1 MKAITQNERYE
12 FSKAKKVIA
21 SVVAAAMVVSFGNF
35 ALGGTSEALAED
47 GAVEVRFQVADGMTV
62 TVGADQFN
70 ADEDAVYAAAI
81 DTDLAFSVDAPEDM
95 AVAVTYGVEGGDP
108 VSRAMGSKQPSDN
121 LIIGEPSLE
130 DGSQDD
136 PIASSPIE
144 DDGEGAGNTAAPEE
158 PTGDLEAPVEEVP
171 STEETVPTVD
181 EAAPEGESAEVLSDS
196 DAAEPSTAEAI
207 PLAVT
212 GDDAVEEVLADEY
225 PPMAAAPV
233 AEDDEQVVE
242 VSLEPGADGSYVIPA
257 AELAEAASRNAVI
270 VVTVQPAD
278 GVSSWDEVARALA
291 EDDEATVRL
300 AASIVEG
307 VSPVEV
313 RGAKTLDLNG
323 YDIAVDEIDTLFTV
337 NEGASFTITDTSEN
351 AAAVEVDVPGALKG
365 VKIPSPAEDRATFE
379 GLIGKQA
386 SYQAES
392 RTLEYFVTRSY
403 TNRPAKGET
412 TEYLY
417 QYDLDLSGAGSI
429 KAAQAESLVAVHG
442 GTLNIEGG
450 RLTMGQGEHVVEAQ
464 TGTVTM
470 IDGFIV
476 GSAGA
481 DGAAINAADATVE
494 IAGQAVIAGNTA
506 KGDGNGGALW
516 VDNTRLTVAGEA
528 LLAGN
533 RAGEEVFKDTTPGNM
548 AQVRNGGAIYANA
561 SCEVTVAE
569 QAVLAG
575 NVACADGGAVY
586 VQGRLKSETS
596 KPESVLTV
604 KDGAL
609 VTNNRSEND
618 KSAIHPSVRPDT
630 NKDVNWKQLGGGGG
644 GIFSMDKTI
653 IDGATLTGNYASD
666 GGGALLL
673 ASYSDYTVGSWPYP
687 QYIYPLLQVEYGVFA
702 SNYAGTSEGGGINAT
717 ADKASYIKGGYITNN
732 MTATEFDYGG
742 GGLFL
747 PSVTHGK
754 ETGLTVRYPIVTGNT
769 AHGFGGGVGVCTN
782 GVVVTADA
790 AIFDN
795 TAEQAN
801 ATTNPNEYGDQWAL
815 DPTYGLN
822 IEDHA
827 ADDFFCAKES
837 TVFNAMLGGGYHRWT
852 GYTSGTVSYVPDM
865 KYKGTLSAWRSGVSY
880 REKKTGLVIDDKDL
894 TTSSIPNVLF
904 DPTTNV
910 AQIYVPEA
918 HAASGDFGG
927 YFATIEVKDKVSDKF
942 PDGKWSGEVTK
953 CTEVTSDTPGFKKYE
968 LTIDRSAP
976 APGAREE
983 VSFDDDP
990 QTLIAETRT
999 EDKKEYPVYHLTDPN
1014 TFPQTA
1020 EAVLQADRFT
1030 ALKANPTQADKDA
1043 AMGKAVLYFTGNYSN
1058 TNGGAIACNDRIVVG
1073 RDPEIPGEKPEEP
1086 SNPDQPEKL
1095 GALQLVKNLDNF
1107 EAANGIATAVFQVTG
1122 YVDQAAAANK
1132 VDELV
1137 IYQNTVSMTFGAGE
1151 NQTKAELLSD
1161 LPEGYYLIE
1170 ELYYSGD
1177 NFDGTP
1183 NREIVAVEGTVPGED
1198 DEILITEVTFN
1209 NTYVDEGYSTGVVN
1223 RYAPGENGFTYTPMP
1238 TTEEGR

>member
-12 FSKAKKVIA
+12 FSKVKKVIA
-21 SVVAAAMVVSFGNF
+21 SVVAAAMVASFSNF
-35 ALGGTSEALAED
+35 ALGGTPEALAED
-47 GAVEVRFQVADGMTV
+47 GTVEVLFQVADGMTV

-70 ADEDAVYAAAI
+70 ADEEAAYAAAV
-81 DTDLAFSVDAPEDM
+81 DADLTFSVNAPEDM
-95 AVAVTYGVEGGDP
+95 AIAVAYEVEGGGP

-136 PIASSPIE
+136 LIASSPIE
-144 DDGEGAGNTAAPEE
+144 DEGKEEGDLATSEE
-158 PTGDLEAPVEEVP
+158 PVDNPDAPVKEEP
-171 STEETVPTVD
+171 STEEPAPTTGED
-181 EAAPEGESAEVLSDS
+181 GLKGESVEALTDS
-196 DAAEPSTAEAI
+196 DAAGPDSAEVT

-212 GDDAVEEVLADEY
+212 EGETVEEVLADEY

-233 AEDDEQVVE
+233 TEDNEAVVK
-242 VSLEPGADGSYVIPA
+242 VSLEPSADGSYTIPA
-257 AELAEAASRNAVI
+257 AELAEAASRNAAV

-278 GVSSWDEVARALA
+278 GMSSWDEVARTLT
-291 EDDEATVRL
+291 EDGEATVRL
-300 AASIVEG
+300 AADIIEG

-313 RGAKTLDLNG
+313 RGTKTLDLNG
-323 YDIAVDEIDTLFTV
+323 YTVAVDEIDTLFTV
-337 NEGASFTITDTSEN
+337 NEGAELTIADTSEH
-351 AAAVEVDVPGALKG
+351 APAVEVDVPGALKG
-365 VKIPSPAEDRATFE
+365 VRIPSPAEDRTTFE

-386 SYQAES
+386 TYQAES

-429 KAAQAESLVAVHG
+429 EADQAKSLVAVHG
-442 GTLNIEGG
+442 GTLAIEGG
-450 RLTMGQGEHVVEAQ
+450 LLTMGQGEHVVEAQ
-464 TGTVTM
+464 TGTVIMTA
-470 IDGFIV
+470 GSIV

-481 DGAAINAADATVE
+481 NGAAINASDATVE
-494 IAGQAVIAGNTA
+494 VAGQAIIAGNTA
-506 KGDGNGGALW
+506 QGDGNGGALW
-516 VDNTRLTVAGEA
+516 VDSTQLTVAGDA
-528 LLAGN
+528 LIAGN
-533 RAGEEVFKDTTPGNM
+533 HAGEEVFNDTTPGGM

-561 SCEVTVAE
+561 SSAVTLAE
-569 QAVLAG
+569 GAVLAG
-575 NVACADGGAVY
+575 NTAKADGGAVY
-586 VQGRLKSETS
+586 IQGRLKSAGSQT
-596 KPESVLTV
+596 KNVLTV
-604 KDGAL
+604 KDAAL

-618 KSAIHPSVRPDT
+618 KSSIHPSVRPDT
-630 NKDVNWKQLGGGGG
+630 NEGVNWKQLGGGGG
-644 GIFSMDKTI
+644 GIFSMDETI

-666 GGGALLL
+666 GGGALLM
-673 ASYSDYTVGSWPYP
+673 ASYSLYSNTTRIG
-687 QYIYPLLQVEYGVFA
+687 QYVYPLLKVESGVFA
-702 SNYAGTSEGGGINAT
+702 SNYAGTSEGGAINAMP
-717 ADKASYIKGGYITNN
+717 DKASYIKGGYITNN
-732 MTATEFDYGG
+732 VTATEFDYGG

-747 PSVTHGK
+747 PSATHGK

-815 DPTYGLN
+815 DPAYGLT

-865 KYKGTLSAWRSGVSY
+865 KYKGTLSAWRSGTSY
-880 REKKTGLVIDDKDL
+880 KEKKTGLVIDDKDL
-894 TTSSIPNVLF
+894 TTSSVPNVLF

-918 HAASGDFGG
+918 HAASGDFEG

-942 PDGKWSGEVTK
+942 PKGKWSGEVTK
-953 CTEVTSDTPGFKKYE
+953 CTEVTSDTPGFSKYE
-968 LTIDRSAP
+968 LTIDQSAP
-976 APGAREE
+976 APDQRQE
-983 VSFDDDP
+983 VSFDDNP
-990 QTLIAETRT
+990 QTLVAETRT
-999 EDKKEYPVYHLTDPN
+999 EGKKEYPVYHLTDPN
-1014 TFPQTA
+1014 TFPQTD

-1073 RDPEIPGEKPEEP
+1073 RDPEVPDTPEVP
-1086 SNPDQPEKL
+1086 DNPDDPEKI

-1107 EAANGIATAVFQVTG
+1107 EASNGVATAVFRVTG
-1122 YVDQAAAANK
+1122 YVDQAAADNR
-1132 VDELV
+1132 VDDLM

-1183 NREIVAVEGTVPGED
+1183 NREIVAVEGSIPGENG
-1198 DEILITEVTFN
+1198 EILITEVTFN
-1209 NTYVDEGYSTGVVN
+1209 NTYVDEGYGTGVVN